1 MTYPSARPK
10 ACPVCGATATGRFL
24 RLKDVPLN
32 CSALWYTREE
42 GQAAARGTIELA
54 LCSHCGLI
62 FNAAFDPARLEYDRN
77 YDNTLSYSSAFR
89 SYADDLAARLV
100 SAHKLYNKDVI
111 EIGCGNGDF
120 LDRICDLGQNSGI
133 GFDPS
138 AEDRRRPGLPEIV
151 GAIFSRAE
159 ADRAVDFVCCRHV
172 LEHIEAPRELLD
184 LVWGCLSHRKGSVY
198 FEVPNASW
206 VLGGPTSW
214 DVIYPHCSYFTPP
227 SLRYLFESS
236 GFEVLR
242 IAPTYGEQF
251 LGIEARAS
259 GRNKSVLPDAK
270 GVAAVSRLANRF
282 DLKLREAVFRWSRFI
297 EYASVEGRR
306 VALWGA
312 GAKSVTFLNVIPGAE
327 RVEFVVD
334 LNPRKQGAFIPGTAQ
349 QVMAPATLVDF
360 KPDVII
366 VLNPLYQAEIRQSV
380 SSLGLDPLFTTD
392 AQLPLP
398 APARGR
404 SAAAGASG
412 TIESRRAKLAGD

>member
-1 MTYPSARPK
+1 MTHQPARPK
-10 ACPVCGATATGRFL
+10 RCPVCGTTATTRCL
-24 RLKDVPLN
+24 RLKDIPVN
-32 CSALWYTREE
+32 CSALWYTKEQ

-62 FNAAFDPARLEYDRN
+62 FNAAFDPKRLEYDRS
-77 YDNTLSYSSAFR
+77 YDNTLTYSPAFR
-89 SYADDLAARLV
+89 SYAESLGERLV
-100 SAHKLYNKDVI
+100 SSHKLHRKDVI

-120 LDRICDLGQNSGI
+120 LDRLCELGQNRGI

-138 AEDRRRPGLPEIV
+138 AESRTRPGLPEIV
-151 GAIFSRAE
+151 GALFSTAHAARS
-159 ADRAVDFVCCRHV
+159 VDFVCCRHV

-184 LVWGCLSHRKGSVY
+184 LVWGCLSPREGSVY
-198 FEVPNASW
+198 FEVPNAGS
-206 VLGGPTSW
+206 VLAGPTTW
-214 DVIYPHCSYFTPP
+214 DVIYPHYTYFTPP

-236 GFEVLR
+236 GFEVIK
-242 IAPTYGEQF
+242 IAPTFGEQF
-251 LGIEARAS
+251 LGVEARIS
-259 GRNKSVLPDAK
+259 RPGRSVLPDAR

-327 RVEFVVD
+327 RVECVVD

-349 QVMAPATLVDF
+349 QVMPPERLIDF
-360 KPDVII
+360 RPDVII
-366 VLNPLYQAEIRQSV
+366 VLNPLYQSEIRQSLV
-380 SSLGLDPLFTTD
+380 SLGLEPLITTD

-398 APARGR
+398 APVGRR
-404 SAAAGASG
+404 SAAVGS
-412 TIESRRAKLAGD
+412 I